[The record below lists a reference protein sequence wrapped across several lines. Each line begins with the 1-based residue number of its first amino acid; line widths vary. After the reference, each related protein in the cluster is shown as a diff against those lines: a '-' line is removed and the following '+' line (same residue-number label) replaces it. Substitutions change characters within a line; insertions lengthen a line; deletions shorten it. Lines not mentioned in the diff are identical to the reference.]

1 METFGC
7 CTPGCLESSE
17 KPQNDHAAD
26 HVADVSNMIA
36 AKPAD
41 PLAALVAG
49 LSASDRARLAA
60 LLRENG
66 GG

>member
-1 METFGC
+1 
-7 CTPGCLESSE
+7 
-17 KPQNDHAAD
+17 
-26 HVADVSNMIA
+26 MIA

-49 LSASDRARLAA
+49 LSASDRAGLAA